1 MTRQM
6 KDSGVEWIGEIPE
19 DWSVLRI
26 KNVAKL
32 YNGNSISDDEKA
44 KYEDSENA
52 IPYIATKDIDSL
64 HKIDYTNGM
73 YVKTDQLQNF
83 KVALE
88 NSVLMCIEG
97 GSAGIKKARLNQDVC
112 FVNKLCCFTPNRI
125 NGNYLYYFLNSPN
138 FEDHFKSKLS
148 GLISGVSISELK
160 TMNCVFPSL
169 SEQKKIAS
177 FLDDKCNAIDEII
190 AKTEQSI
197 EEYKKLKQSVI
208 TEAVTK
214 GIRPNR
220 KMKDSGIAWIGEIPE
235 DWQIAKLKKI
245 SLLIT
250 DGAHVS
256 PETENG
262 VYDFVSTVDVKQDNI
277 DFENCLKTSIESYNK
292 LVKNKC
298 KPKIGDILISKDGTV
313 GKTVVVNYEREFIVA
328 SSLVIIRLFNVYNQY
343 FINYVLKSNIV
354 QEQLNMFMKG
364 AGLKRVSVENNKK
377 LNVVIP
383 SKEEQK
389 EIADYLDKKCAGIDD
404 LIEKKQQF
412 LTELATYK
420 KSLIYEYVTGKKEV
434 V

>member
-389 EIADYLDKKCAGIDD
+389 EIADYLDQKCAEIDD